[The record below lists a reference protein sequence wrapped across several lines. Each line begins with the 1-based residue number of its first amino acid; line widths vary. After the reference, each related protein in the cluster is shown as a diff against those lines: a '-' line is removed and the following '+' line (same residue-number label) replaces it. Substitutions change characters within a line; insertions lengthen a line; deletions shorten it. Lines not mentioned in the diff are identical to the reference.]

1 MDYTIWIDNNPI
13 PVSEEIYRTYWKGV
27 RKERYFAESD
37 IHNKVFSYNALDT
50 EEMNGSDLFGDY
62 TSLPLEEQ
70 VIQSL
75 ENQTLQ
81 RALQR
86 LDNQEREL
94 IYKIYIYNISL
105 RKIARNEN
113 IPVTTLQYRHKKIL
127 LKLKNYILQQEDNH
141 HL

>member
-1 MDYTIWIDNNPI
+1 MDYTIWIDNKPI
-13 PVSEEIYRTYWKGV
+13 PVSEEIYHTYWKGI

-50 EEMNGSDLFGDY
+50 EEMNGSDIFSDY

-70 VIQSL
+70 VIQHL

-81 RALQR
+81 RALQH
-86 LDNQEREL
+86 LEKHEREL
-94 IYKIYIYNISL
+94 ITKIYVYNHSL
-105 RKIARNEN
+105 RMIARSEN

-127 LKLKNYILQQEDNH
+127 LKLKNYLLQQENYTH
-141 HL
+141 